1 MKCSY
6 AINTT
11 QESPAMVSTDSNN
24 YLHPDQEPIHT
35 SNVTRFAEQA
45 GLLRNREHDLAELG
59 VIIGSSGTGKTTAA
73 QLYFTAEQKKCV
85 STDSSCMMIRVIP
98 HMTPR
103 GLLESITHQIVDV
116 PRSTIRHV
124 AFQRV
129 LMALEQYQVRL
140 LALDEADNLRYEHLE
155 VLRSLLSETTCSI
168 LLIGLPS
175 LITRI
180 EKYRR
185 LAARVSFSLQFL
197 PLTDEEMFTI
207 FLPQLTLPG
216 WVFNPKNETDLFM
229 GEYLW
234 RNTGP
239 SLRRLITVL
248 GYASQIIQL
257 RGVPTIT
264 IEEIRL
270 AIQMM
275 AFQKGSSGTQSSEE
289 DM

>member
-1 MKCSY
+1 MAHTY
-6 AINTT
+6 
-11 QESPAMVSTDSNN
+11 SND
-24 YLHPDQEPIHT
+24 HSHFDQEPIHT
-35 SNVTRFAEQA
+35 SNVTRFAEQV
-45 GLLRNREHDLAELG
+45 GLLRNREHDLPELG
-59 VIIGSSGTGKTTAA
+59 VVIGSSGTGKTTAA
-73 QLYFTAEQKKCV
+73 QLYFTAEQKRS
-85 STDSSCMMIRVIP
+85 STNSSCMMIRVMP

-103 GLLESITHQIVDV
+103 WLLESITHQIDDV
-116 PRSTIRHV
+116 PRSTTRHV
-124 AFQRV
+124 AFQQA
-129 LMALEQYQVRL
+129 LTTLEQCQVRL

-155 VLRSLLSETTCSI
+155 VLSSLLRETTCSI

-175 LITRI
+175 LLTRI

-185 LAARVSFSLQFL
+185 LAACVSFSLQFL
-197 PLTDEEMFTI
+197 PLSDEEMFTS

-216 WVFNPKNETDLFM
+216 WTFNPKNETAMYM

-234 RNTGP
+234 RNTCP
-239 SLRRLITVL
+239 SLRRLITIL
-248 GYASQIIQL
+248 ANTSQITQL

-275 AFQKGSSGTQSSEE
+275 DFQKGSSDTQSSEE